1 MVKPHSRLWLEFTG
15 IYLLLP
21 LAATGLRLMRGSFP
35 VLPLLWLA
43 SLPAALWLV
52 ADGFDRHDFFAWR
65 GLRAVWRGVLLRAA
79 LATLAMTVLVL
90 LIEPAWLLSLPRE
103 NPRLWLLIMCF
114 YPLLSVYPQGIVY
127 RALFYR
133 RYAPLLPHPWSAR
146 LAGALAFSFC
156 HLFFLNP
163 WALLLT
169 LAGGWFFNRTYERT
183 RSLPVANFEHALY
196 GGLLF
201 TIGLGRFL
209 YHGTQ
214 ALLD

>member
-1 MVKPHSRLWLEFTG
+1 MPAPRSRLWLEFAG

-21 LAATGLRLMRGSFP
+21 LAATLLRLRLGSFP

-43 SLPAALWLV
+43 SLPAALWLA
-52 ADGFDRHDFFAWR
+52 ADGFDRRDFFAWR
-65 GLRAVWRGVLLRAA
+65 GVRKVWRGVLLRAA
-79 LATLAMTVLVL
+79 VAALFLTLLVL
-90 LIEPAWLLSLPRE
+90 RLKPEWLLGLPRE
-103 NPRLWLLIMCF
+103 NPRLWLLIICF
-114 YPLLSVYPQGIVY
+114 YPLVSVYPQGIVY
-127 RALFYR
+127 RALYYR
-133 RYAPLLPHPWSAR
+133 RYAPLLPHAWSAR

-209 YHGTQ
+209 YHGTM